1 MQCISPAS
9 EVMESFILTF
19 HCKIVTPSK
28 FQCFLF
34 ILSDLRTVSIPHNL
48 CLVNDQ
54 FGPSPSMHIVVSDL
68 LEHHRAIFSR
78 PVPVYNSVVCLHV
91 SIFVKVD
98 LFPHAVGVLQMPELL
113 QDLLAEPHICTFQIS
128 K

>member
-9 EVMESFILTF
+9 QGMESIRFI
-19 HCKIVTPSK
+19 CCCSIVTASK

-34 ILSDLRTVSIPHNL
+34 FLSDLRTVSIPHNL
-48 CLVNDQ
+48 SLVNDQ
-54 FGPSPSMHIVVSDL
+54 FGPFPGMHIVVSDL

-78 PVPVYNSVVCLHV
+78 SVPVYNSVVCFHV
-91 SIFVKVD
+91 SILVKVD

-113 QDLLAEPHICTFQIS
+113 QHLLAEPHICIFQIS
-128 K
+128 N